1 MLKLQQITASEL
13 YGIALALS
21 TISLWILRNK
31 QIGCLILLDTEAF
44 SKKKKKK
51 NNSQKKIT
59 TV

>member
-31 QIGCLILLDTEAF
+31 QIGYLILLDTEAF
-44 SKKKKKK
+44 SKKKKK